1 MGVGVAKWVKDKD
14 LGLKRFV
21 RELQSARTAF
31 VTVGVHQGSK
41 DAEGTDIAEY
51 AAANEY
57 GTDDIPSRPFMR
69 TSFDQNVADIQRDM
83 AAGYEQV
90 KQGGTVYRALKVAGD
105 LHADRTQNTIET
117 VDFLPKLKDATI
129 KKKFGSTR
137 TLIDSGAMK
146 NSILAIVHK

>member
-41 DAEGTDIAEY
+41 DAQGTDIAEY

-57 GTDDIPSRPFMR
+57 GTDNIPDRPFMR
-69 TSFDQNVADIQRDM
+69 TSFDNNVAQIQRDM
-83 AAGYEQV
+83 AAGYASVQTGNSV
-90 KQGGTVYRALKVAGD
+90 FRALSTIGNK
-105 LHADRTQNTIET
+105 HQDRIQNIIET
-117 VDFLPKLKDATI
+117 VDFLPRLSEATVKA
-129 KKKFGSTR
+129 KKGSTK

-146 NSILAIVHK
+146 NSIRYVVHK